1 MFQDPQEYYQAIAQE
16 LAEVIDEPWTSVE
29 VTAVRYGDSID
40 LEVVYFRPDGSEE
53 SRVRTKTLPDYFYHL
68 AKAVSTE
75 EKGYYH
81 TCRFS
86 LNSSG
91 GFNVDFEYQN

>member
-1 MFQDPQEYYQAIAQE
+1 MFQDPKEYYQAIGQE
-16 LAEVIDEPWTSVE
+16 LAEVIDEPWTSVQ
-29 VTAVRYGDSID
+29 VAAVRYDDSID

-53 SRVRTKTLPDYFYHL
+53 SRVCTKMLPDYFYHL
-68 AKAVSTE
+68 AKAASTE
-75 EKGYYH
+75 GKGFYH

-91 GFNVDFEYQN
+91 SFNVDFKYQK